1 MMKGRRHLILTAL
14 LISGCAGMRGTALDD
29 AYGPA
34 EPRNRLTVEAASL
47 PVDYWRDVKPVL
59 DGRCV
64 VCHAC
69 YDAPCQLK
77 LSAFA
82 GLDRGGSKDVV
93 YDGGR
98 LRAAELTRLFE
109 DARSTAEWRDKG
121 FHPVLNEREQTPE
134 ANIGAGVMARML
146 QQKRAHPLPD
156 AKLLPDTFDL
166 SLGRKQQCAAMEEF
180 DAFEKEHPLWGMPF
194 ALPGVS
200 EDEDHVLMKWL
211 ALGAPYYPPPP
222 PGPVFQERI
231 ASWEKFLNGPSNK
244 ERLMS
249 RYIYE
254 HLFLGNIYF
263 DDVQERRF
271 FRLVRSRT
279 APGLPIEQIATRRPY
294 DDPRTDRVYYR
305 LRPVRTTIV
314 AKTHLPYAFGPARMA
329 RYRELFLDAPFE
341 VTELPGYDPEVAS
354 NPFAAFRE
362 IPESSRYRFMLDE
375 AQFTIMGFIKGPVCR
390 GQIALSVIED
400 HFWVVFVDPDNL
412 VMNEDDHFLDR
423 ERDNLRLPTSEGSE
437 TSALI
442 PWMRYSEL
450 ENRYLAAKSAYM
462 HEVITRPEDI
472 ALDIVWDGGGENTNA
487 ALTVFR
493 HFDSATVVKG
503 FVGDVPKTAWLIE
516 FPLLE
521 RIHYLL
527 VAGFDVYGNV
537 GHQLNSRLYM
547 DFLRMEGEF
556 NFLTLLPA
564 EDRTRYRDNWYR
576 GANERVKG
584 YVYGDRMH
592 FEVDSGIPF
601 ETTDP
606 KAELF
611 DMLRLRLGSALDE
624 SRDIADSNDAVLVE
638 ELGRLAAVQGR
649 NLSWLPESAFV
660 TVTGMPGAPDAHVT
674 LLRNVGRRNVSHLF
688 SEKSALLPEENTLT
702 VAKGFVGAY
711 PNAFLRVDRGALPA
725 FVAAIGKLE
734 SEADYE
740 ALLDRYGVRRSDP
753 AFWAHSDDLFAAY
766 ERLSPLEAGRFD
778 YNRLEN
784 R

>member
-1 MMKGRRHLILTAL
+1 MIKGRRNLILTAL

-77 LSAFA
+77 LSAFE
-82 GLDRGGSKDVV
+82 GIDRGASKEVV

-98 LRAAELTRLFE
+98 LGAAALTRLFE
-109 DARSTAEWRDKG
+109 DARSTAEWRDMR

-156 AKLLPDTFDL
+156 SKHLPDTFDL
-166 SLGRKQQCAAMEEF
+166 SLGRKQQCATMEEF
-180 DAFEKEHPLWGMPF
+180 DAFEEKHPLWGMPF
-194 ALPGVS
+194 ALPGIS
-200 EDEDHVLMKWL
+200 EEEDHVLMQWL
-211 ALGAPYYPPPP
+211 ALGAPYYAAPP
-222 PGPVFQERI
+222 PGPAFQERI
-231 ASWEKFLNGPSNK
+231 ARWEKFLNGPSNK

-254 HLFLGNIYF
+254 HLFLGHIYF

-279 APGLPIEQIATRRPY
+279 APGLPVEQVATRRPY

-305 LRPVRTTIV
+305 LQPVRTTIV
-314 AKTHLPYAFGPARMA
+314 AKTHMPYAFGPARMA
-329 RYRELFLDAPFE
+329 RYRELFLDPSYE
-341 VTELPGYDPEVAS
+341 VSELPGYNPNVAS
-354 NPFAAFRE
+354 NPFIAFRD
-362 IPESSRYRFMLDE
+362 IPSNSRYRFMLDE
-375 AQFTIMGFIKGPVCR
+375 AHFTIMGFIKGPVCR

-400 HFWVVFVDPDNL
+400 QFWVVFVNPDNK
-412 VMNEDDHFLDR
+412 VKNEGAHFLDS
-423 ERDNLRLPTSEGSE
+423 ERDNLRLPSSEGSE

-450 ENRYLAAKSAYM
+450 ENNYLAAKSEYLN
-462 HEVITRPEDI
+462 EVFTRPEDI
-472 ALDIVWDGGGENTNA
+472 TLDIVWDGDRQNPNA

-516 FPLLE
+516 YPILE

-556 NFLTLLPA
+556 NFLTLLPEEA
-564 EDRTRYRDNWYR
+564 RARYRDNWYR
-576 GANERVKG
+576 GASERVKG
-584 YVYGDRMH
+584 YVYGDRMN

-601 ETTDP
+601 ETDDP

-611 DMLRLRLGSALDE
+611 DMLRRHLGPALDE
-624 SRDIADSNDAVLVE
+624 SLDVADSEDAVLAK

-649 NLSWLPESAFV
+649 SLGWLPESGFV

-674 LLRNVGRRNVSHLF
+674 LLRNVGRSNVSHLF
-688 SEKSALLPEENTLT
+688 SDKKALLPEENTLT

-711 PNAFLRVDRGALPA
+711 PNSFLRVDRSALPA
-725 FVAAIGKLE
+725 FVAAVAKLE
-734 SEADYE
+734 SEAGYG
-740 ALLDRYGVRRSDP
+740 ALLDRYGVRRSNP

-766 ERLSPLEAGRFD
+766 EKLSPLEAGRFD
-778 YNRLEN
+778 YGRLEN